1 MRIKVPRIIKN
12 WKYATAIIPAVD
24 GFVTNNAGS
33 GRRFAVCNNPQYRDE
48 AFKEF
53 GLTPDLEEPIY
64 KNFTGNHYL
73 EGAFVHEHSDPAPDG
88 YEHVRCNLMI
98 KKPISGGM
106 PVIDG
111 EELVIDE
118 GDLWLCLAS
127 LEKHSSTPISGGERI
142 TFSFGALINKHNVE
156 KILA

>member
-1 MRIKVPRIIKN
+1 MNLKVPRIIKN
-12 WKYATAIIPAVD
+12 WEYAKFIIPASK

-33 GRRFAVCNNPQYRDE
+33 GRRFSICNNPLYRTE

-53 GLTPDLEEPIY
+53 KLTPDLEEPIY

-73 EGAFVHEHSDPAPDG
+73 EGAFVHEHSDPAPEG

-98 KKPISGGM
+98 KKPLVGGM
-106 PVIDG
+106 PIIDG
-111 EELVIDE
+111 AELAIEE

-127 LEKHSSTPISGGERI
+127 LEKHASTPISGGERV
-142 TFSFGALINKHNVE
+142 TFSFGALVNKHSVE

>member
-1 MRIKVPRIIKN
+1 MNIKVPRIIKN
-12 WKYATAIIPAVD
+12 WKHAVAIVPATD

-33 GRRFAVCNNPQYRDE
+33 GRRFAVCNNPIYRTE
-48 AFKEF
+48 AFQEF
-53 GLTPDLEEPIY
+53 SLIPDLEEPIY

-73 EGAFVHEHSDPAPDG
+73 EGAFVHEHSDPAPKG

-98 KKPISGGM
+98 KKPTFGGM

-142 TFSFGALINKHNVE
+142 TFSFGALIDKHSVE

>member
-1 MRIKVPRIIKN
+1 MNITVPRIIKN
-12 WKYATAIIPAVD
+12 WRYASAIIPASQ
-24 GFVTNNAGS
+24 GFVTNSVSS
-33 GRRFAVCNNPQYRDE
+33 GRRFAVCSNPLYRFE
-48 AFKEF
+48 AFQEF
-53 GLTPDLEEPIY
+53 NLIPDLEEPMY

-73 EGAFVHEHSDPAPDG
+73 EGAFVHEHIDPAPNG

-98 KKPISGGM
+98 RKPSFGGM

-111 EELVIDE
+111 EELTLKE

-127 LEKHSSTPISGGERI
+127 LEKHSSTPISNGERI
-142 TFSFGALINKHNVE
+142 IFSFGALINKHSVE